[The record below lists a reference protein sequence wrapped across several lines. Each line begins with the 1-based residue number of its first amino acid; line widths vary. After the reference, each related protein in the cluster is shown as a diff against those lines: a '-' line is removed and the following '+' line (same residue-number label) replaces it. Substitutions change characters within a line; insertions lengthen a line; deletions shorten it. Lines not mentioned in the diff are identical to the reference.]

1 MAKATLIIIRI
12 GIVEFVP
19 KESHDYS
26 IVDDFPDLNIY
37 EKIQIL
43 LYENQFINK
52 ENYASY
58 SHIDKS
64 DNVTNIKNK
73 LDNVS
78 NNNNNKLD
86 NVSNIKN
93 TKPIPIPKKLK

>member
-1 MAKATLIIIRI
+1 MATATLIIIRI

-43 LYENQFINK
+43 LYENQYINK
-52 ENYASY
+52 ENYSSY
-58 SHIDKS
+58 SHLDKLNIDKLDS
-64 DNVTNIKNK
+64 VSNITNK
-73 LDNVS
+73 LDSVS
-78 NNNNNKLD
+78 KTL
-86 NVSNIKN
+86 
-93 TKPIPIPKKLK
+93 PIPIPKKSK